1 MKKIKFVTV
10 DNNAKFCNEY
20 NLLQSAKLNNIDIEV
35 LGKGVKWEWFITKL
49 KVLNEFL
56 PNVTEEYICF
66 TDSRDVLFLN
76 NEEEIWKV
84 YEKHFYNKIVFNT
97 EMYCYPHSTFQKY
110 YPINKIKYKYLN
122 SGCYIGP
129 TDKVKEL
136 VNESLI
142 IYKEQLDN
150 DDQSLYQKIYLFR
163 ELKQHITLDQDCILF
178 QSLCSEDDLLFGD
191 TTILNKHTNSSPLI
205 FHGNGKKDMTNVVKV
220 IGRKF
225 GIEKLD
231 EVFNLNLI

>member
-110 YPINKIKYKYLN
+110 YPINKIKYKKIHSINY
-122 SGCYIGP
+122 
-129 TDKVKEL
+129 
-136 VNESLI
+136 
-142 IYKEQLDN
+142 EQL
-150 DDQSLYQKIYLFR
+150 KISKTQRPKYMIMNCKKL
-163 ELKQHITLDQDCILF
+163 EKKIKIKIPN
-178 QSLCSEDDLLFGD
+178 
-191 TTILNKHTNSSPLI
+191 ILNEISKTKYEI
-205 FHGNGKKDMTNVVKV
+205 
-220 IGRKF
+220 
-225 GIEKLD
+225 
-231 EVFNLNLI
+231 